1 MLVGEAENPR
11 VSLRIERALFL
22 SQDLFPEG
30 HSNSSGWVGCLSWGS
45 WSPLIP
51 LRHRTEHPQSVVI
64 VCLLVCE
71 GREEGALFIFSPR
84 AKHRE
89 CFWERRED
97 RWENDRVH
105 ARRVSPLCWGL
116 RSSPVVERQQP
127 VPTRRGF
134 LLREISTNQRV
145 M

>member
-105 ARRVSPLCWGL
+105 ALRVSSVLGASLLSSGGETTASPHPQRFPLEG
-116 RSSPVVERQQP
+116 
-127 VPTRRGF
+127 
-134 LLREISTNQRV
+134 NKY
-145 M
+145 